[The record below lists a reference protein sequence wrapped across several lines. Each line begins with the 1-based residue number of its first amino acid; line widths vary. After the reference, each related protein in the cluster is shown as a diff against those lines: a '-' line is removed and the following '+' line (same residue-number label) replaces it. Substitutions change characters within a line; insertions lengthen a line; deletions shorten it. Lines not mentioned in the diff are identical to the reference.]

1 MVVEKFESPAHHM
14 LTPRELELITLM
26 VRGMLV
32 KEIARTLLVS
42 EKTVRNHL
50 SNIYRKCGVYDR
62 VQVVLYALKTGLVD
76 WKEI

>member
-1 MVVEKFESPAHHM
+1 MEQLEAQAHRM
-14 LTPRELELITLM
+14 LTPREMELLTLM

>member
-1 MVVEKFESPAHHM
+1 MEQLESQARHM

-26 VRGMLV
+26 VRGMMV

-76 WKEI
+76 WNEI

>member
-1 MVVEKFESPAHHM
+1 MEQLEPQAQHM
-14 LTPRELELITLM
+14 LTPREMELITLM
-26 VRGMLV
+26 VRGMMV